1 MMRGWILGLI
11 MMAMLCRP
19 PAVPAGGSGAYPNGA
34 DDFMAGLV
42 PPPGTYL
49 MLYSNYYSADRY
61 KDDNGDDYD
70 AGPLADVDVSVW
82 ANVLRLVHVTDIRIL
97 GANWAVQTLIPVLDM
112 DFEFGAPF
120 HGLSDSKFGLGDII
134 VDPLLLAW
142 HGKHFHWAAG
152 LDIFLPTGS
161 YDMYRE
167 PINPGNNVWTIEPA
181 FGITYLNGPIDLSVK
196 LMYDVSTANDD
207 YLDPLS
213 GRAVDL
219 LPGQEFHADFAAGYS
234 FADGWTAG
242 VGGYFYQQTTDDQVD
257 GLNVAH
263 ERGRVLA
270 IGPAVKYAHR
280 NMSLT
285 FKCLFETQVRNRPA
299 GQSTW
304 FRLIYAF

>member
-120 HGLSDSKFGLGDII
+120 HGLGDSKFGLGDII

-142 HGKHFHWAAG
+142 HWKHFHWAAG

-167 PINPGNNVWTIEPA
+167 PTSACLKPRSGTARRASPPGFASFMRFSAKRPE
-181 FGITYLNGPIDLSVK
+181 GH
-196 LMYDVSTANDD
+196 
-207 YLDPLS
+207 
-213 GRAVDL
+213 AVA
-219 LPGQEFHADFAAGYS
+219 FHACSTPPGGGAVSSSSFLTISRFFSTSSTPAAVMANMPVS
-234 FADGWTAG
+234 VRATHPFSLR
-242 VGGYFYQQTTDDQVD
+242 YQ
-257 GLNVAH
+257 
-263 ERGRVLA
+263 
-270 IGPAVKYAHR
+270 
-280 NMSLT
+280 M
-285 FKCLFETQVRNRPA
+285 
-299 GQSTW
+299 
-304 FRLIYAF
+304 